1 MHQIVAVV
9 PETRFIEKKKK
20 ITVQQMLNQTLAQV
34 TIKLNW
40 ILVFFFFY
48 GGMLGYGLKLSLT
61 SLHNL

>member
-1 MHQIVAVV
+1 
-9 PETRFIEKKKK
+9 
-20 ITVQQMLNQTLAQV
+20 MLNQTLAQV

>member
-9 PETRFIEKKKK
+9 PETRFIEKKNK

-40 ILVFFFFY
+40 ILVFFFFMVGCLVMVLNY
-48 GGMLGYGLKLSLT
+48 L
-61 SLHNL
+61 

>member
-40 ILVFFFFY
+40 ILVFFFFMVGCLVMVLNY
-48 GGMLGYGLKLSLT
+48 L
-61 SLHNL
+61 

>member
-40 ILVFFFFY
+40 ILVFFF
-48 GGMLGYGLKLSLT
+48 LWWDAWLWS
-61 SLHNL
+61 